1 MGGGAG
7 LGLPLP
13 RNIHFVSYMEDRAQ
27 KEGLKR
33 GAIELFFSLLWV
45 ARDLGKFA
53 PPPIFSRKLRA
64 WNIYILTGFHRDK

>member
-1 MGGGAG
+1 MGGGRVG
-7 LGLPLP
+7 TPPLP

-33 GAIELFFSLLWV
+33 GAIELFFPYCGWPAIWESL
-45 ARDLGKFA
+45 